1 MNTKNTFVKK
11 LTALVLCL
19 CMVLPMVTTG
29 FAPMM
34 ALLDGIV
41 PQADAAVTE
50 KGKVAFY
57 VPEVIYLYPEALSSA
72 KATATPF
79 QYYVENTVNTSSI
92 YAQPTPNTTLNT
104 SGTIYFASEDGFSDV
119 SIATRFCDANG
130 NTISGGSVT
139 TVAFSN
145 KTSYGTFAVT
155 AGTSPSLEAST
166 TGCYLEWT
174 VSYTNN
180 AGERQSAI
188 AYSYVYKP
196 YIYPVAG
203 GANAGTG
210 TSGGANWAG
219 QITWISGIHSATYVD
234 SSLADDWDDRY
245 TNYYTNLS
253 NFASFISQDNVGYVN
268 GTRYTGS
275 QAKITSGFT
284 VSPSSSGGSLGYAVF
299 TGSSASGYYLQIP
312 GNSTPSYAGS
322 STAGTYTSPVSN
334 YDVGKYR
341 ANAYNVQ
348 SCVYQKSYGNL
359 FVDTSRYSNL
369 NEIPNLAVGMMVTDD
384 ERSDGNSGTWYV
396 ADYTDRTPSGY
407 DTWHKD
413 SDNRSKY
420 YDDKGTV
427 IASQG
432 TSATNTSY
440 NETEGIRY
448 AGVWPRTLLGNKE
461 TAGAQYTY
469 RFKGFY
475 GNKDGS
481 YYASSHVVT
490 EMKATYYNK
499 STLRAAVNN
508 AINAMGTLGLKDNY
522 GSYYYDTNNA
532 AWTAFKT
539 AYRNACVGLTKLDG
553 SCDVSGLAT
562 ALNNAVTALKN
573 GQGRKIFFDVNYG
586 GINPNLYILGSVT
599 DGGYGLTVSYGSDE
613 SITLNGTISG
623 SNAFGTTPFT
633 PKVGT
638 YTFSSTLLSG
648 SKTGDGCV
656 VLDSGDENGSNVSS
670 RTNFDFTGSAVS
682 NKTYSLATAKE
693 TDLLRFWQWKNTQ
706 NDVYSNLKVR
716 IKVEKGSTKTAY
728 SPAAR
733 IATTSGTYGI
743 LPTPDERPG
752 YTFEGWYQE
761 PACTNHVTSTSTV
774 ESDTL
779 YAKWTPNEQTLTIDS
794 NGGVN
799 SANLIYNPD
808 GKQSFSG
815 GSDASLSYNIAFDEN
830 GAVDIYGNYTGGVT
844 ERTSMV
850 DLWVYLEYGKMYEYS
865 FTSTNDFTEFY
876 MFPNGEVENFASL
889 NRKTNNSTTYGGQF
903 VCGGSGAVGDNNWN
917 GVTTATGW
925 YQLRLDQDCKTTSEQ
940 VVTAY
945 EISDFVIREVTPDA
959 TSIYKQPTDTKI
971 YIPDPVRGGYTFS
984 GWTGAGAGNLG
995 ADKYYTFKSGSN
1007 TLVAN
1012 WTANT
1017 YTITYNANGGTLTGA
1032 ATQDYT
1038 PDAAVTIA
1046 TAPTKT
1052 GYTFSGWLVTV
1063 ADGNWVENS
1072 PCNAGEQTPTGMYGN
1087 VTLTAQWSKNSYT
1100 YTVEHRQQN
1109 LDGATYTTVETETV
1123 TLDTEDTHT
1132 FAVKS
1137 YTGFTSPQAVTVT
1150 VDGTGELTVVYNYT
1164 RNKYKVTTSVNN
1176 NKAFAS
1182 VTGAGEYYYGAT
1194 VTLTANVNAGY
1205 TFTNWTKNGTSD
1217 ANTSASFSFTLGAAD
1232 VAWTANATAQNV
1244 SYTVIHKYEKLTDNV
1259 YDEESQTLTAE
1270 ADSSVTPAFVNKE
1283 GFTAVGNTQT
1293 VTVKGDGS
1301 TVVTYIYTRNTYTFT
1316 TDVDGL
1322 TTPVEYKYGATVT
1335 APETPTKVGYTFAG
1349 WDGTVPATMPAYDVT
1364 VTATWNVNTHTII
1377 YKVDGAEVQK
1387 YENVPYGSAVTAY
1400 TYTAPRGYEFNGW
1413 SEIPAAMPDND
1424 LTINGTTTKLTYTIK
1439 ATVDD
1444 EIFYE
1449 KEYQV
1454 DTAEFTIPDPV
1465 KTGYTFTGWT
1475 ENSTNLG
1482 TGLIINPANK
1492 DFNLRNMNLVATWEA
1507 ASVKYTVETYVMDTD
1522 GSYGTPT
1529 TETKQALTG
1538 TTATADTTAKTGFTL
1553 DTNHEGYLTSGT
1565 VKADGSLVLKVFY
1578 KRNQYTVNLTA
1589 GQGVASVN
1597 GAGTFYY
1604 EAPVSITATLKDGY
1618 ENLTWSGTVPTTM
1631 PNSNV
1636 DLTATASPIG
1646 YTISYDL
1653 AGGAVSGTNPTG
1665 YNVESAD
1672 ITLVNPTRNGYT
1684 FAGWTGTDLTAATQ
1698 TVTIAKGSTGNRS
1711 YVATWTPVT
1720 YTITYTLNGGT
1731 VATANPTEY
1740 TIESENITLN
1750 NPTRQGYAFAGWTGT
1765 GLDAATDTVTI
1776 ETGSTGNRNYTATW
1790 TESTANYTVKHY
1802 RQDLDGNYPE
1812 SLLETVV
1819 TGSTTGKTETA
1830 ALKSYDGFTAPEAKT
1845 VTVLADGSAT
1855 VEYYYTRNTY
1865 KIVYYT
1871 VNAADAQIEFKTIE
1885 ALYEAPVTAVTEVPV
1900 RTGYEFTEW
1909 DVDCPAKMPLDGL
1922 EIVALWNP
1930 STFTIT
1936 YEGIYDDVSRYP
1948 ATHTFDTETDISAVP
1963 ARDGYTFAGWTFN
1976 GNPITFENNKIGKR
1990 QFSDNFTL
1998 TATWT
2003 ANPTTYK
2010 VETYLMGTD
2019 GQYPQTATSFVQ
2031 KDTVTDA
2038 EITATHETVTG
2049 FTADADK
2056 SIVKIDHAAFDGTSV
2071 LKLYYSRNQYDLTLE
2086 AGTGV
2091 ASVTGDG
2098 KFYYEQSVTIGA
2110 SLNAGYDWAKW
2121 TKGDADFATA
2131 QNYTFTMPAEAL
2143 TLTANAT
2150 VHTYNI
2156 SIDLASGAFAAD
2168 YTAPT
2173 TYQVTDADIAIPD
2186 PTRNG
2191 YTFNGWKVNG
2201 SAPQKSY
2208 TIDTAKAVDVE
2219 LVADWTAI
2227 EYKITY
2233 VLGGGT
2239 NAATNPDKYTIE
2251 SAEIKLAAP
2260 TKTGYEFIQ
2269 WTEGDTIEAGS
2280 TGDKTFTAEWEALGV
2295 EYNIVTHFE
2304 GFTAGNY
2311 DSFENTKGSADAD
2324 STVRISAI
2332 AADKTGFTFEK
2343 ATLTEGGEAVT
2354 VFENGTTDGEVT
2366 VHLYYT
2372 RNSYTLTFDTDGGTA
2387 VDEISYKYAAEVAT
2401 PATTTKTGYTFAG
2414 WENLPEKMP
2423 ANDMTAKA
2431 KWTINQYTITF
2442 ANTGDS
2448 TIDPIA
2454 ADYGTAI
2461 TAPEDPTKTGY
2472 TFDGWDVE
2480 IPDTMPAENM
2490 TITAKWKI
2498 NKYTITFNTDG
2509 GSEIAPITQD
2519 YATEITKP
2527 ADPTKEGYTFT
2538 GWDTVI
2544 PEFMPA
2550 SNVTVKALWKINQY
2564 TITFDSDGGSAVES
2578 ITQDYATD
2586 ITKPADPTKTG
2597 YTFDGWD
2604 VAIPDTMPAGDMIIT
2619 AQWKINQYT
2628 ITFDSNGGSAVN
2640 PIRQDYNS
2648 DVTAPTDPTRPGYT
2662 FKGWTP
2668 AVPATMPAENITLKA
2683 EWEIVTYKVSYI
2695 MNGGENHDDNP
2706 TAYTYEQTFELKA
2719 PTKVGYTFA
2728 GWTPSGTIALNS
2740 TGDKTFTANWTP
2752 NTDTPITVE
2761 YYIQPVKVNADL
2773 SEYTLHSTDKAQ
2785 VGTSDAE
2792 KVVTPIGITG
2802 FATPAKQ
2809 TVTVNADGSTVVK
2822 FYYTRNSYTVTFNS
2836 KGGSE
2841 VGSITAL
2848 YEAPVTAP
2856 ANPTKTGY
2864 TFKEWTPALAAT
2876 MPVGGQTLE
2885 AVWTANEYE
2894 ITYDYNV
2901 PENVTVKHEGDVPTA
2916 HTYGKA
2922 TPVADPE
2929 RAGYTFA
2936 GWTVNGTIAGGT
2948 NLTLAADGYT
2958 ADITLKANWTA
2969 DTKTYKVEFYYQ
2981 DVNDMSSYICNGSET
2996 LTLDAK
3002 TDDLIEYIAPE
3013 KEGFVFNPEKSYMT
3027 GVVPAEDTLIIEVF
3041 YDRDSYTLTWEIDGV
3056 QTTEELCY
3064 GQTIN
3069 YPENPTKTGYNF
3081 IGWTPAN
3088 ITTMPAEDITLTAQF
3103 AAADDTEYKVI
3114 HKLEDLNADTYF
3126 EKETELLYGTTAT
3139 EVTPLVK
3146 SYEGFTAPTTQT
3158 VTIAADGSTVVE
3170 YLYKRNSY
3178 DVTIVATDAGLSNA
3192 TASQKVEFEGT
3203 LNVSVTVANGYEFKG
3218 WTSNNEK
3225 VAGSENASY
3234 TITMPASDVT
3244 LTANAEIIE
3253 YTVSYNLDGG
3263 ALADGKTN
3271 PTEFYVTTD
3280 TFTLNNP
3287 EKKGYTF
3294 LGWTGSNGTTA
3305 QTEVSVEQGTYQNL
3319 SYTANW
3325 ALISYE
3331 IKYDLAGGSV
3341 AQANAT
3347 QYFVTTADFTLN
3359 NPTRAGYTFTGWTG
3373 TGLDGKVETVTI
3385 TKGSIGDRS
3394 YTATWEANDIATVVN
3409 YYWQNIDDNN
3419 YTLKDTVNGTVKNDT
3434 VFAPKVETYEGFVS
3448 PAAQSVK
3455 VENGVAVTIDYYYD
3469 RETHTVTL
3477 TAGTGIDSVSGAG
3490 TYRYGK
3496 EITVSAVVSTGYTWQ
3511 NWTANGTEA
3520 SAEQNYTITI
3530 GTADV
3535 ALTAN
3540 ATLDT
3545 YTITYSGL
3553 DEYTTVTENPTSY
3566 NVHSDAIVLNN
3577 PAKDGYTFTGWT
3589 GTDLSDKTMT
3599 VTIPTGS
3606 VGNRSYIANW
3616 NRNTYNL
3623 TYDLAKG
3630 SLAQGDSIPATYT
3643 VDDIVTL
3650 PTPVRTGYTFKGWSD
3665 GTDTA
3670 MNVTLNRATGDRHYT
3685 AVWEAN
3691 GDTKYTVKHYLMGL
3705 DGQYTATA
3713 YETKEFFDGTS
3724 DADITPAVNTYEGF
3738 TSPETQ
3744 TVKVNPDGSTVVEYK
3759 YSRNKYALTYYTV
3772 EGQLLQTEDLYFG
3785 ATIPVAPTATR
3796 DGYTFQEWNMT
3807 IPAKMPAH
3815 AVEITALWDVNTY
3828 TVSFDV
3834 NGGNALTA
3842 INYTIETAVTL
3853 PEATRSGYDFAGWT
3867 VNKTEGNWAD
3877 SIAENN
3883 ATLAA
3888 GLWGDVTL
3896 TANWTARQDTK
3907 YVVKHMFMNV
3917 DGTAYDEFKV
3927 ENFTGTSDTTV
3938 TPAVLTGDA
3947 VIGFTAPEAR
3957 EVTIAADGSTV
3968 VEYKY
3973 ERNQYEL
3980 TWKIKGSDDETVKY
3994 YYGAAV
4000 TAKANPVLAGH
4011 TFTGWSSEIPA
4022 TMPAENITI
4031 TANFDLITYTI
4042 TIDYNGGKEVDNKTT
4057 YTVETETFT
4066 LINPTRDGYT
4076 FVGWEG
4082 TNNGET
4088 VTIAKGSTGDRNYK
4102 ATWNADE
4109 QKWYVDVYYMTTEG
4123 KYNDA
4128 ADENIEK
4135 TNVTD
4140 TPVSFDSATRLKD
4153 GFTFDAANSSIS
4165 GTVPGT
4171 GELRLTAKY
4180 IRNQY
4185 TVTYIFA
4192 NGTAD
4197 KTVTTYYEADLA
4209 AVAEPTRTGYTFAG
4223 WYDANGNKVDA
4234 LPENMPLNGGTYTAH
4249 WTANEY
4255 KLTFVE
4261 NGGTAVED
4269 IDYTIES
4276 TDVLPDISR
4285 AGYIFDGWLVTTA
4298 GGSWITADANYAAGT
4313 TLTGKYG
4320 SATLTA
4326 QWTARN
4332 DTTYV
4337 VKHLFMATDGKTY
4350 VEDETKRV
4358 NATGTSD
4365 TKVTPAVLTVTGFTS
4380 PAPSE
4385 VTIAAD
4391 GSTVVEYKYSRNQY
4405 NLTWVI
4411 KGSADETVTYYYDAA
4426 VEAKADPELEGHTF
4440 TGWSRSIPATMPA
4453 EDVTITA
4460 NFDLITYY
4468 ISIDYNGAQA
4478 VNNPTEYNVETE
4490 TITLINPT
4498 RDGYTFLGWT
4508 GSNGETPD
4516 TTVTIPV
4523 GSTGNKNYK
4532 AMWNAD
4538 EKDWFVDVYYMNT
4551 DGEYGTPDESI
4562 KKTNV
4567 TDTEVSFDSATKL
4580 KDGFIF
4586 DAANSKLTGTVPGTG
4601 ELHLIAKYIRNK
4613 YTVTYDFANGEAQ
4626 KEVVNFFEADLEAV
4640 ADPTRTGYTFTG
4652 WVNSKGESVTL
4663 PDKMPLNGETY
4674 TATWKANEY
4683 KLTLVEN
4690 GGTAVEDIDYTIE
4703 SADVLPAISR
4713 AGYFFEGWLVT
4724 TADGSWT
4731 TADANYAAGT
4741 ALKGK
4746 YGDATLTAQWTTVQY
4761 TLEFNTTHGTVD
4773 PASITY
4779 TVEDTTN
4786 ALPTPVRPGYT
4797 FAGWLVT
4804 EVKDDTQSPGYIYWT
4819 VDEVYDADTKLTDT
4833 YGNAKFTAQW
4843 QENTYKVTVDAAN
4856 ITYAGENEATVDQ
4869 TYTATLTPAAGYTLP
4884 DTITLTIGGK
4894 DAIVNTDYTYTV
4906 NADGTATLVINGAAI
4921 IGDIAIKVVRNI
4933 ITYTISYDLDK
4944 ATTDPHNATT
4954 YNVETAVTLTAPE
4967 RAGYTF
4973 LGWTGSNGET
4983 AQTEV
4988 TIPVGTTGDKN
4999 YVANWKANNQDWFV
5013 DVYYMNTEGEYND
5026 AADESIK
5033 YTNVTDTPVSFNSD
5047 DRLLAGFVF
5056 DAAESNLN
5064 GTVPGT
5070 GTLRLT
5076 AKYIRQQ
5083 YTVTYNFENGA
5094 ENKVVKT
5101 WYDADL
5107 EAVADPTRTGYTFA
5121 GWLNSN
5127 GDKVTLPAKMPLN
5140 GETYTAT
5147 WTANSYTLTLD
5158 ENGGTE
5164 VEDITYTIESAAA
5177 LPTLS
5182 RAGYAFAGWRVTTA
5196 GGSWT
5201 AGANHAAGT
5210 SLKGTHGTA
5219 TLTAQWTPVQY
5230 TLAFNAD
5237 KGTVDPASIAYN
5249 VEDAA
5254 NVLPTPVRPGYTFTG
5269 WLVTEVSDDT
5279 QSPGYIYW
5287 TVDQVYDAGTKL
5299 TGTYGNAK
5307 FTAQWAENT
5316 YKVTVDAENI
5326 IYAGADNATVD
5337 HDYSATLTPEAGYTL
5352 PATITLTIGG
5362 KDAIVNTDYT
5372 YTVHADG
5379 TATLT
5384 VKGAAIIGDIA
5395 IKAERNIVTYNI
5407 SYNLD
5412 NATTDPKNAT
5422 TYNVETAVTLTAP
5435 ERTGYTFLGWT
5446 GSNGTTAQKEVTIP
5460 VGTTG
5465 DKNYVANWQADPRQ
5479 YTVEIYYMTTDGTYN
5494 STPDKSWTVDSVT
5507 DAQVSYNI
5515 NDPATLLTGFSAN
5528 ENISTLTGTVPA
5540 TGALTLVA
5548 KYDRNKYAL
5557 TVNGCEGITAAVG
5570 TVEYFYD
5577 KEIVVDAT
5585 VAMGYTWVEWKSADE
5600 TALAGSTDKKY
5611 TFKMPAN
5618 AAELTAV
5625 AMLDVYDIGYD
5636 LAGGTLADGV
5646 TNPATYTVTT
5656 DTFTLNNPTKVGY
5669 DFIGWTGT
5677 DLATPTVNVTIAK
5690 NSTTGDK
5697 SYTANWKAIEYTV
5710 SYDLDKGTAQGNNY
5724 TVYTIETAAQTLT
5737 APVKTGYTFL
5747 GWTGSNGTEPKT
5759 DVTIAGGTIGD
5770 LSFTANW
5777 SADAHTYTVEY
5788 RTQTIEGVYA
5798 EQPDKT
5804 ETIDSYTDAEVSVAV
5819 TPDKGFYIADTS
5831 ILSGTVKHDNSLVLK
5846 VYIGRHQYDV
5856 TLVDGG
5862 DGISSVNTNT
5872 TKVYFD
5878 APVEVN
5884 AVVEN
5889 GYTFE
5894 KWTSEDEAVL
5904 AGSENNPYTFDMP
5917 AGNVTL
5923 TASATLNRYNI
5934 NYTMNGG
5941 TNNAANPTTYTVL
5954 DTINIKQPERLGYT
5968 FTGWS
5973 GSYYGK
5979 NVYISAGNTGDINLT
5994 ANWSINTYT
6003 VTYDLAGGSV
6013 DGTNPETYNVH
6024 DSFTLINPTRVG
6036 YDFAGWTGSFAGE
6049 NVTVPENTTGNLTFT
6064 ANWRARNDT
6073 KYTVNFYIES
6083 VNGDNTYTLSDDSY
6097 VAEYVSDKD
6106 LTVTAPAVTG
6116 FATPV
6121 ALTRKIAADGS
6132 TVFNFYYERNQY
6144 TYTFKA
6150 IGYEDIVKTYFYE
6163 YPITKPTDPT
6173 RAGYDFVNWNPVVV
6187 GTMPAH
6193 DVTSVAEWKAI
6204 TYTIGYDLAGGSV
6217 SGNPTSY
6224 TVENGYTLLNP
6235 TRNGYEFAGWTGTG
6249 LTEPTMLVTVEA
6261 GNIGNR
6267 SYTATWTPVRYEI
6280 TYDFAGG
6287 TDNGANPIS
6296 YTIEDNIT
6304 LVAPVK
6310 VGYTFTGWRGTG
6322 IAGTSFGVTI
6332 KNATGNRSYTATWR
6346 ANNNTLYTV
6355 LHYQQDIGS
6364 NTYTLFETEEKFGTT
6379 MADVSPKVK
6388 TYPGFTSPS
6397 AKTVTI
6403 LPDGSA
6409 KVEYYYTRNTY
6420 TIFFDSNGGS
6430 PVSSRTFA
6438 FGEELTG
6445 LETPS
6450 YLGYTFAGWTPAL
6463 PATMTAGNLYV
6474 TADWKAN
6481 TDTPYTVYHY
6491 FQDVDCVSYPEELM
6505 KVEYCY
6511 GETGAIV
6518 EVETWDVEG
6527 FTAPAKRSIVIAADG
6542 SRTVRY
6548 YYTRNTYTVT
6558 FVDHNDNIIELQS
6571 VVYGLP
6577 ATPPA
6582 LEDRAPDA
6590 EGHYTFAGWSE
6601 DTSFI
6606 HGYTTIKALYTAEA
6620 HKPGADAD
6628 CTNALICT
6636 VCGYEIAPANGHM
6649 PVEQTPAVEATC
6661 TTSGNTAD
6669 SVCSVCGEVLSRY
6682 HVVPALGHEI
6692 GSWFVEV
6699 PATTTE
6705 TGVLK
6710 RVCSRCD
6717 WSETH
6722 EIPVLSDSPVVSI
6735 DITTSGS
6742 QAYVGTSYQLMTE
6755 ITPANAVNKQV
6766 IWESSDPDVASV
6778 TADGFITSHKPGE
6791 VTFTVTT
6798 LDGLK
6803 TDSIT
6808 VNFYYSAN
6816 NYNLLILD
6824 LFACNIEIDGKP
6836 IEQSV
6841 GEVIRVKAGSTLA
6854 FTINPTTD
6862 EYLDKGGYIFTANG
6876 SNVEADANGVYYI
6889 YNVHENIEISALPAI
6904 GKPEFDD
6911 DQQYDTDKVPEKS
6924 IFAKI
6929 LEFFERIAEWFRNLF
6944 K

>member
-34 ALLDGIV
+34 AILDGIV

-57 VPEVIYLYPEALSSA
+57 VPEVIYLYPN
-72 KATATPF
+72 ATSWRDTTSTPF
-79 QYYVENTVNTSSI
+79 QFYVENTVNTSSI
-92 YAQPTPNTTLNT
+92 YSQPTPNTELKTT
-104 SGTIYFASEDGFSDV
+104 GTIYFAAESGFSNV

-130 NTISGGSVT
+130 NTVSGGSVT
-139 TVAFSN
+139 TGAFSN
-145 KTSYGTFAVT
+145 NTTYGTFSVT
-155 AGTSPSLEAST
+155 GGTSPSFSTST
-166 TGCYLEWT
+166 TGCYIEWT
-174 VSYTNN
+174 VTYTNN

-196 YIYPVAG
+196 YTVPYG
-203 GANAGTG
+203 GVVWVQN
-210 TSGGANWAG
+210 TSYINSEAR
-219 QITWISGIHSATYVD
+219 QITWVSGVHSVAACTETLDGAPYP
-234 SSLADDWDDRY
+234 RFG
-245 TNYYTNLS
+245 N
-253 NFASFISQDNVGYVN
+253 N
-268 GTRYTGS
+268 GTRSMAAFLSSQPTGYVGSTKVTGTLS
-275 QAKITSGFT
+275 QVLLSNAAISEKNALSKDM
-284 VSPSSSGGSLGYAVF
+284 YAVF
-299 TGSSASGYYLQIP
+299 ATTNPSTSYFYAMQSGSTWSNEDCWNWFTNDYSASGTYNIRSFNHWWKDNNKANVISYL
-312 GNSTPSYAGS
+312 T
-322 STAGTYTSPVSN
+322 STA
-334 YDVGKYR
+334 VGSMYI
-341 ANAYNVQ
+341 
-348 SCVYQKSYGNL
+348 
-359 FVDTSRYSNL
+359 DTSRYSNL
-369 NEIPNLAVGMMVTDD
+369 AEIPNLGVGLMVTND
-384 ERSDGNSGTWYV
+384 ESSDEGSWYV
-396 ADYTDRTPSGY
+396 ADVTGTTNRGSKSYEG
-407 DTWHKD
+407 
-413 SDNRSKY
+413 SDNRSKFY
-420 YDDKGTV
+420 NDKNIVMARAGGASEDDMHAGSGYEVEERKYTGTWVRPLDKSVGQKTYTVKG
-427 IASQG
+427 
-432 TSATNTSY
+432 Y
-440 NETEGIRY
+440 
-448 AGVWPRTLLGNKE
+448 
-461 TAGAQYTY
+461 
-469 RFKGFY
+469 Y
-475 GNKDGS
+475 GNHDGGDH
-481 YYASSHVVT
+481 ALTHVLIDL
-490 EMKATYYNK
+490 KAIQSDK
-499 STLRAAVNN
+499 STLRTAVNN

-522 GSYYYDTNNA
+522 GSYYYDTNSA

-539 AYRNACVGLTKLDG
+539 AYRNACIGLTKLDG

-573 GQGRKIFFDVNYG
+573 GQGRKIFFNVNYG
-586 GINPNLYILGSVT
+586 NINPNLYILGSVT

-633 PKVGT
+633 PTVNS
-638 YTFSSTLLSG
+638 YTFSTTLLSG
-648 SKTGDGCV
+648 SKNGDGCV
-656 VLDSGDENGSNVSS
+656 VLDSGKEDTNNISTRS
-670 RTNFDFTGSAVS
+670 NFDFTGNAQ
-682 NKTYSLATAKE
+682 KTITYNNTTAHE

-733 IATTSGTYGI
+733 IATTSGTYGT
-743 LPTPDERPG
+743 LPTPDARTG
-752 YTFEGWYQE
+752 YIFGGWYKE
-761 PACTNHVTSTSTV
+761 AACTNKVNAGDAVSA
-774 ESDTL
+774 DML
-779 YAKWTPNEQTLTIDS
+779 YAKWTPITYKIVYNANGNNVNGTMSEQVLTYDKATNLTNNAFSRTGYTWLNWNTAANGTGTTYTDGQSVLNLANVQDAVINMYAQWRAHTYTIKFNANGGTGSMADMAMTYDVAKNLTANAFTKDGYSFAGWTYDGTTYSDGQSVNNLTATDGGVVTLTAKWTADTQELTIDS

-830 GAVDIYGNYTGGVT
+830 GAVDIYGNYTGGVI
-844 ERTSMV
+844 ERTSTV

-876 MFPNGEVENFASL
+876 LFPNGEAKNFASL

-903 VCGGSGAVGDNNWN
+903 VCGGSGALGDNSWN

-925 YQLRLDQDCKTTSEQ
+925 YQLRLDQDCKTTSEA

-959 TSIYKQPTDTKI
+959 VSQYKQPTDTKK

-984 GWTGAGAGNLG
+984 GWTGDTANLG
-995 ADKYYTFKSGSN
+995 TDKYYTFKSGSN

-1012 WTANT
+1012 WDANT
-1017 YTITYNANGGTLTGA
+1017 YTITYNADGGTLTGD

-1046 TAPTKT
+1046 SAPTKT

-1087 VTLTAQWSKNSYT
+1087 ITLTAQWSKNSYT

-1123 TLDTEDTHT
+1123 TLNTEDTHT

-1137 YTGFTSPQAVTVT
+1137 YTGFTSPKAVTVT
-1150 VDGTGELTVVYNYT
+1150 VDGTGELTIVYDYT
-1164 RNKYKVTTSVNN
+1164 RNKYNVTTSVNN
-1176 NKAFAS
+1176 DKAFAS
-1182 VTGAGEYYYGAT
+1182 VTGAGEYYYGAS

-1205 TFTNWTKNGTSD
+1205 SFTNWTKDGTSD
-1217 ANTSASFSFTLGAAD
+1217 ANTSASFSFTLGAAN
-1232 VAWTANATAQNV
+1232 VAWTANASAQDV
-1244 SYTVIHKYEKLTDNV
+1244 SYTVIHEYE
-1259 YDEESQTLTAE
+1259 TLTGGVYAADPALTFSAE
-1270 ADSSVTPAFVNKE
+1270 VDTEVTPAFVNKE
-1283 GFTAVGNTQT
+1283 GFTAPAETQT
-1293 VTVKGDGS
+1293 VTVKGDGT
-1301 TVVTYIYTRNTYTFT
+1301 TVVTYRYTRNSYFFT
-1316 TDVDGL
+1316 TDVDGV
-1322 TTPVEYKYGATVT
+1322 TTPVSYKYGADVT
-1335 APETPTKVGYTFAG
+1335 APTAPTKVGYTFAG
-1349 WDGTVPATMPAYDVT
+1349 WSSDVPATMPASDIT
-1364 VTATWNVNTHTII
+1364 VVATWTTNTHTII
-1377 YKVDGAEVQK
+1377 YKVDGVEVHRDADV
-1387 YENVPYGSAVTAY
+1387 EYGSAVTAY

-1413 SEIPAAMPDND
+1413 SEIPATMPDND

-1439 ATVDD
+1439 ATLDGGSINND
-1444 EIFYE
+1444 FDGYEIT
-1449 KEYQV
+1449 YQV

-1465 KTGYTFTGWT
+1465 KTGFTFTGWT
-1475 ENSTNLG
+1475 ENGTNLG
-1482 TGLIINPANK
+1482 KNLTINPADAN
-1492 DFNLRNMNLVATWEA
+1492 FNLRNMNLVATWEA
-1507 ASVKYTVETYVMDTD
+1507 AQVNYTVETYVMGTD
-1522 GSYGTPT
+1522 GKYGTPT
-1529 TETKQALTG
+1529 IETKQALTG
-1538 TTATADTTAKTGFTL
+1538 DTATADTSAKTGFTL
-1553 DTNHEGYLTSGT
+1553 DTNHEGYLTSDT

-1578 KRNQYTVNLTA
+1578 KRNQFTVKLTA

-1597 GAGTFYY
+1597 GAGTFYF
-1604 EAPVSITATLKDGY
+1604 EAPVFITATLKDGY
-1618 ENLTWSGTVPTTM
+1618 KTLTWSGTVPTTM
-1631 PNSNV
+1631 PNNDV
-1636 DLTATASPIG
+1636 NLTATASLID
-1646 YTISYDL
+1646 YEISYDL
-1653 AGGAVSGTNPTG
+1653 AGGAVSGTNPTA

-1684 FAGWTGTDLTAATQ
+1684 FAGWTGTGLTAATQ
-1698 TVTIAKGSTGNRS
+1698 TVTIAKGSTGNRT
-1711 YVATWTPVT
+1711 YTATWTPVT
-1720 YTITYTLNGGT
+1720 YTISYNLNGGT

-1740 TIESENITLN
+1740 TIESENIILN
-1750 NPTRQGYAFAGWTGT
+1750 NPTKQGYAFAGWTGT
-1765 GLDAATDTVTI
+1765 GIDGTSDAVEIAK
-1776 ETGSTGNRNYTATW
+1776 GSTGNREYTATW

-1802 RQDLDGNYPE
+1802 RQALDGSYPD
-1812 SLLETVV
+1812 SLLDTVV

-1830 ALKSYDGFTAPEAKT
+1830 ALNSYDGFTAPEAKT

-1855 VEYYYTRNTY
+1855 VEYYYTRNSY

-1871 VNAADAQIEFKTIE
+1871 VNADDAQIAFKTIE
-1885 ALYEAPVTAVTEVPV
+1885 ALYEASVPAVTEVPT
-1900 RTGYEFTEW
+1900 RTGYEFTKW
-1909 DVDCPAKMPLDGL
+1909 DVACPATMPLNGL
-1922 EIVALWNP
+1922 EITALWNP

-1936 YEGIYDDVSRYP
+1936 YVGVSPEEISKFPSEHKY
-1948 ATHTFDTETDISAVP
+1948 DTETDISEIP
-1963 ARDGYTFAGWTFN
+1963 TRDGYTFAGWTFN

-2003 ANPTTYK
+2003 ANPTTYT

-2019 GQYPQTATSFVQ
+2019 GKYPETATLYEV
-2031 KDTVTDA
+2031 KDA
-2038 EITATHETVTG
+2038 ETDKPITAVHEAKTG
-2049 FTADADK
+2049 FTADTEK
-2056 SIVKIDHAAFDGTSV
+2056 SVLSGTAAWNGSSV

-2110 SLNAGYDWAKW
+2110 SLLAGYDWAKW
-2121 TKGDADFATA
+2121 TKGDAEFETA

-2143 TLTANAT
+2143 TVKANAKL
-2150 VHTYNI
+2150 HTYNI
-2156 SIDLASGAFAAD
+2156 NITLNNGAFAAG

-2173 TYQVTDADIAIPD
+2173 SYDVTKEDITIPD
-2186 PTRNG
+2186 PTRTG
-2191 YTFNGWKVNG
+2191 YTFNGWLVNDAT
-2201 SAPQKSY
+2201 APQKNY
-2208 TIDTAKAVDVE
+2208 TIDTAKAVDVT

-2239 NAATNPDKYTIE
+2239 NAATNPDTYTIE
-2251 SAEIKLAAP
+2251 SAEIKLADP
-2260 TKTGYEFIQ
+2260 TKTGYKFIK
-2269 WTEGDTIEAGS
+2269 WIEGDTIAAGS
-2280 TGDKTFTAEWEALGV
+2280 TGNKTFTAEWEALGV

-2304 GFTAGNY
+2304 GFTADNY
-2311 DSFENTKGSADAD
+2311 DSFVNGKGSADAD
-2324 STVRISAI
+2324 STVQINDI
-2332 AADKTGFTFEK
+2332 AVAQTGFTFKEAK
-2343 ATLTEGGEAVT
+2343 LTEGGEVVT
-2354 VFENGTTDGEVT
+2354 EFKNGTTDGAVT

-2414 WENLPEKMP
+2414 WENLPAKMP

-2448 TIDPIA
+2448 TIDPITA
-2454 ADYGTAI
+2454 NYGTAI

-2472 TFDGWDVE
+2472 TF
-2480 IPDTMPAENM
+2480 
-2490 TITAKWKI
+2490 
-2498 NKYTITFNTDG
+2498 
-2509 GSEIAPITQD
+2509 
-2519 YATEITKP
+2519 
-2527 ADPTKEGYTFT
+2527 
-2538 GWDTVI
+2538 
-2544 PEFMPA
+2544 
-2550 SNVTVKALWKINQY
+2550 
-2564 TITFDSDGGSAVES
+2564 
-2578 ITQDYATD
+2578 
-2586 ITKPADPTKTG
+2586 
-2597 YTFDGWD
+2597 
-2604 VAIPDTMPAGDMIIT
+2604 
-2619 AQWKINQYT
+2619 
-2628 ITFDSNGGSAVN
+2628 
-2640 PIRQDYNS
+2640 
-2648 DVTAPTDPTRPGYT
+2648 
-2662 FKGWTP
+2662 
-2668 AVPATMPAENITLKA
+2668 
-2683 EWEIVTYKVSYI
+2683 
-2695 MNGGENHDDNP
+2695 
-2706 TAYTYEQTFELKA
+2706 
-2719 PTKVGYTFA
+2719 
-2728 GWTPSGTIALNS
+2728 
-2740 TGDKTFTANWTP
+2740 
-2752 NTDTPITVE
+2752 
-2761 YYIQPVKVNADL
+2761 
-2773 SEYTLHSTDKAQ
+2773 
-2785 VGTSDAE
+2785 
-2792 KVVTPIGITG
+2792 
-2802 FATPAKQ
+2802 
-2809 TVTVNADGSTVVK
+2809 
-2822 FYYTRNSYTVTFNS
+2822 
-2836 KGGSE
+2836 
-2841 VGSITAL
+2841 
-2848 YEAPVTAP
+2848 
-2856 ANPTKTGY
+2856 
-2864 TFKEWTPALAAT
+2864 KEWTPALAEK

-2885 AVWTANEYE
+2885 AVWTANTYKV
-2894 ITYDYNV
+2894 TYDYSV
-2901 PENVTVKHEGDVPTA
+2901 PENVTVTHTGNVPNA
-2916 HTYGKA
+2916 HTYGTA

-2936 GWTVNGTIAGGT
+2936 GWTINDTVAGGT
-2948 NLTLAADGYT
+2948 GLTLAADGYT

-2969 DTKTYKVEFYYQ
+2969 NAKTYKVEFYYQ
-2981 DVNDMSSYICNGSET
+2981 DVNNMSSYICNGSET
-2996 LTLDAK
+2996 LTLNAK
-3002 TDDLIEYIAPE
+3002 TDDLIEYNAPE

-3027 GVVPAEDTLIIEVF
+3027 GVVPAEGTLIIEVF

-3056 QTTEELCY
+3056 QTIEDLCY
-3064 GQTIN
+3064 GQTID

-3103 AAADDTEYKVI
+3103 AASDHTAYKVI

-3126 EKETELLYGTTAT
+3126 EKETELKYGTTAS
-3139 EVTPLVK
+3139 EVTPEVK

-3158 VTIAADGSTVVE
+3158 VIIAADGSTVVE

-3192 TASQKVEFEGT
+3192 TASQMVEFEGT
-3203 LNVSVTVANGYEFKG
+3203 LDVSVTVANGYEFKG

-3225 VAGSENASY
+3225 VASSETASY
-3234 TITMPASDVT
+3234 TITMPASAVT

-3253 YTVSYNLDGG
+3253 YTVSYDLDGG

-3294 LGWTGSNGTTA
+3294 LGWTGSNGTTE
-3305 QTEVSVEQGTYQNL
+3305 QTEVSVEKGTYQDL
-3319 SYTANW
+3319 SYTAKW
-3325 ALISYE
+3325 ALIPYA
-3331 IKYDLAGGSV
+3331 ITYDLAGGSV

-3347 QYFVTTADFTLN
+3347 QYFVTTATFTLN

-3373 TGLDGKVETVTI
+3373 TDLDGNVETVTI
-3385 TKGSIGDRS
+3385 TTGSVGDRS
-3394 YTATWEANDIATVVN
+3394 YTATWKANDIDTVVN
-3409 YYWQNIDDNN
+3409 YYWQNIDDDG
-3419 YTLKDTVNGTVKNDT
+3419 YTLQDTVNGTVKNDT
-3434 VFAPKVETYEGFVS
+3434 VFAPEVKTYEGFVS
-3448 PAAQSVK
+3448 PEAQSVK

-3469 RETHTVTL
+3469 RETYTVTL
-3477 TAGTGIDSVSGAG
+3477 TAGTGIDSVSGAD

-3496 EITVSAVVSTGYTWQ
+3496 EITVSAVVSTGYTWK
-3511 NWTANGTEA
+3511 NWTTTGSEAEA
-3520 SAEQNYTITI
+3520 SKEQAYPITI
-3530 GTADV
+3530 GTANI

-3553 DEYTTVTENPTSY
+3553 DQYTTVTENPSSY

-3589 GTDLSDKTMT
+3589 GTDLAGNTME
-3599 VTIPTGS
+3599 VKIEKGS
-3606 VGNRSYIANW
+3606 VGNREYVANW

-3623 TYDLAKG
+3623 TYDLANG
-3630 SLAQGDSIPATYT
+3630 SFAEGDSIPATYT
-3643 VDDIVTL
+3643 VDDVVTL

-3665 GTDTA
+3665 GKTTA

-3713 YETKEFFDGTS
+3713 YETKVFDNGTS
-3724 DADITPAVNTYEGF
+3724 DADITPAVNTYTGF
-3738 TSPETQ
+3738 TSPSTQ

-3772 EGQLLQTEDLYFG
+3772 EGQLLQTQDLYFG

-3796 DGYTFQEWNMT
+3796 DGYTFKEWNT
-3807 IPAKMPAH
+3807 EIPAKMPAH
-3815 AVEITALWDVNTY
+3815 AVDITALWNTVAY
-3828 TVSFDV
+3828 TVTFNA
-3834 NGGNALTA
+3834 NGGKEMAA
-3842 INYTIETAVTL
+3842 ISYDIEIPVTL
-3853 PEATRSGYDFAGWT
+3853 PKAERTGYDFAGWT
-3867 VNKTEGNWAD
+3867 VTKTQGNWSDTIAD
-3877 SIAENN
+3877 NN
-3883 ATLAA
+3883 AALEA
-3888 GLWGDVTL
+3888 GLWGNVTL

-3907 YVVKHMFMNV
+3907 YVVKHMFMAT
-3917 DGTAYDEFKV
+3917 DGKTYVEDESKRV
-3927 ENFTGTSDTTV
+3927 EATGTSDSKV
-3938 TPAVLTGDA
+3938 TPAVLSVT
-3947 VIGFTAPEAR
+3947 GFTSPEAQ
-3957 EVTIAADGSTV
+3957 EITIAADGSTIL
-3968 VEYKY
+3968 EYQYK
-3973 ERNQYEL
+3973 RNQYTL
-3980 TWKIKGSDDETVKY
+3980 TWKIKGSDDEKLTY
-3994 YYGAAV
+3994 YYDEPV
-4000 TAKANPVLAGH
+4000 TAKADPVLAGH
-4011 TFTGWSSEIPA
+4011 TFIRWSRSVPA
-4022 TMPAENITI
+4022 NMPAENIEI
-4031 TANFDLITYTI
+4031 IANFDIITYKI
-4042 TIDYNGGKEVDNKTT
+4042 TIDYNGGKEVTNPTT
-4057 YTVETETFT
+4057 YTVETDTFT
-4066 LINPTRDGYT
+4066 LNNPTRDGYE
-4076 FVGWEG
+4076 FLGWTG
-4082 TNNGET
+4082 TDLDGAST
-4088 VTIAKGSTGDRNYK
+4088 SVTIEKGSTGDRTYK
-4102 ATWNADE
+4102 AKWNA
-4109 QKWYVDVYYMTTEG
+4109 K
-4123 KYNDA
+4123 
-4128 ADENIEK
+4128 
-4135 TNVTD
+4135 
-4140 TPVSFDSATRLKD
+4140 
-4153 GFTFDAANSSIS
+4153 
-4165 GTVPGT
+4165 
-4171 GELRLTAKY
+4171 
-4180 IRNQY
+4180 
-4185 TVTYIFA
+4185 
-4192 NGTAD
+4192 
-4197 KTVTTYYEADLA
+4197 
-4209 AVAEPTRTGYTFAG
+4209 
-4223 WYDANGNKVDA
+4223 
-4234 LPENMPLNGGTYTAH
+4234 
-4249 WTANEY
+4249 
-4255 KLTFVE
+4255 
-4261 NGGTAVED
+4261 
-4269 IDYTIES
+4269 
-4276 TDVLPDISR
+4276 
-4285 AGYIFDGWLVTTA
+4285 
-4298 GGSWITADANYAAGT
+4298 
-4313 TLTGKYG
+4313 
-4320 SATLTA
+4320 
-4326 QWTARN
+4326 
-4332 DTTYV
+4332 
-4337 VKHLFMATDGKTY
+4337 
-4350 VEDETKRV
+4350 
-4358 NATGTSD
+4358 
-4365 TKVTPAVLTVTGFTS
+4365 
-4380 PAPSE
+4380 
-4385 VTIAAD
+4385 
-4391 GSTVVEYKYSRNQY
+4391 
-4405 NLTWVI
+4405 
-4411 KGSADETVTYYYDAA
+4411 
-4426 VEAKADPELEGHTF
+4426 
-4440 TGWSRSIPATMPA
+4440 
-4453 EDVTITA
+4453 
-4460 NFDLITYY
+4460 
-4468 ISIDYNGAQA
+4468 
-4478 VNNPTEYNVETE
+4478 
-4490 TITLINPT
+4490 
-4498 RDGYTFLGWT
+4498 
-4508 GSNGETPD
+4508 
-4516 TTVTIPV
+4516 
-4523 GSTGNKNYK
+4523 
-4532 AMWNAD
+4532 
-4538 EKDWFVDVYYMNT
+4538 
-4551 DGEYGTPDESI
+4551 
-4562 KKTNV
+4562 
-4567 TDTEVSFDSATKL
+4567 
-4580 KDGFIF
+4580 
-4586 DAANSKLTGTVPGTG
+4586 
-4601 ELHLIAKYIRNK
+4601 
-4613 YTVTYDFANGEAQ
+4613 
-4626 KEVVNFFEADLEAV
+4626 
-4640 ADPTRTGYTFTG
+4640 
-4652 WVNSKGESVTL
+4652 
-4663 PDKMPLNGETY
+4663 
-4674 TATWKANEY
+4674 
-4683 KLTLVEN
+4683 
-4690 GGTAVEDIDYTIE
+4690 
-4703 SADVLPAISR
+4703 
-4713 AGYFFEGWLVT
+4713 
-4724 TADGSWT
+4724 
-4731 TADANYAAGT
+4731 
-4741 ALKGK
+4741 
-4746 YGDATLTAQWTTVQY
+4746 
-4761 TLEFNTTHGTVD
+4761 
-4773 PASITY
+4773 
-4779 TVEDTTN
+4779 
-4786 ALPTPVRPGYT
+4786 
-4797 FAGWLVT
+4797 
-4804 EVKDDTQSPGYIYWT
+4804 
-4819 VDEVYDADTKLTDT
+4819 
-4833 YGNAKFTAQW
+4833 
-4843 QENTYKVTVDAAN
+4843 
-4856 ITYAGENEATVDQ
+4856 
-4869 TYTATLTPAAGYTLP
+4869 
-4884 DTITLTIGGK
+4884 
-4894 DAIVNTDYTYTV
+4894 
-4906 NADGTATLVINGAAI
+4906 
-4921 IGDIAIKVVRNI
+4921 
-4933 ITYTISYDLDK
+4933 
-4944 ATTDPHNATT
+4944 
-4954 YNVETAVTLTAPE
+4954 
-4967 RAGYTF
+4967 
-4973 LGWTGSNGET
+4973 
-4983 AQTEV
+4983 
-4988 TIPVGTTGDKN
+4988 
-4999 YVANWKANNQDWFV
+4999 NQDWFV
-5013 DVYYMNTEGEYND
+5013 DVYYMTTKGDYSAAPEVLEKSNT
-5026 AADESIK
+5026 
-5033 YTNVTDTPVSFNSD
+5033 TDTKVSFDSKDKLKDGFTFDEANS
-5047 DRLLAGFVF
+5047 
-5056 DAAESNLN
+5056 SIS

-5076 AKYIRQQ
+5076 AKYSRNQ
-5083 YTVTYNFENGA
+5083 YTVTYDFANGTA
-5094 ENKVVKT
+5094 DKVVT
-5101 WYDADL
+5101 TYY
-5107 EAVADPTRTGYTFA
+5107 EAELAAVTDPVRTGYTFA
-5121 GWLNSN
+5121 GWYDADGN
-5127 GDKVTLPAKMPLN
+5127 KVDALPETMPLE
-5140 GETYTAT
+5140 GGTYTAR
-5147 WTANSYTLTLD
+5147 WTADNYQLTLV
-5158 ENGGTE
+5158 ENGGTA
-5164 VEDITYTIESAAA
+5164 VEDISYDIEDTVTLPVLTRDGYFFQGWKVTAENGNWLAADA
-5177 LPTLS
+5177 
-5182 RAGYAFAGWRVTTA
+5182 YY
-5196 GGSWT
+5196 
-5201 AGANHAAGT
+5201 AAGT
-5210 SLKGTHGTA
+5210 PVSGKYGSA
-5219 TLTAQWTPVQY
+5219 TLTAQWTTVQY
-5230 TLAFNAD
+5230 TLTFD
-5237 KGTVDPASIAYN
+5237 TKGGTVSEASLSYTIE
-5249 VEDAA
+5249 EDKQ
-5254 NVLPTPVRPGYTFTG
+5254 LPTPVRPGYTFNG
-5269 WLVTEVSDDT
+5269 WKVTEVSNIANDSGNVSWVVGNT
-5279 QSPGYIYW
+5279 YKAAIS
-5287 TVDQVYDAGTKL
+5287 VL
-5299 TGTYGNAK
+5299 NTYGNAT
-5307 FTAQWAENT
+5307 FEAQWSANT
-5316 YKVTVDAENI
+5316 YTVSNDTANI
-5326 IYAGADNATVD
+5326 TYEGETTATVD
-5337 HDYSATLTPEAGYTL
+5337 VNYTATLTPHAGYTL

-5379 TATLT
+5379 TATIT

-5395 IKAERNIVTYNI
+5395 IKVERNIVTYNI
-5407 SYNLD
+5407 SYNLN

-5422 TYNVETAVTLTAP
+5422 TYNVETAVTLTPP

-5446 GSNGTTAQKEVTIP
+5446 GSNGTTPETKVTIP

-5465 DKNYVANWQADPRQ
+5465 DKNYVANWQADPRE

-5494 STPDKSWTVDSVT
+5494 TTPDKSWPVNAVT

-5557 TVNGCEGITAAVG
+5557 TVNGCEGITAATG

-5600 TALAGSTDKKY
+5600 TALAGSTDKKH
-5611 TFKMPAN
+5611 TFNMPAN

-5625 AMLDVYDIGYD
+5625 ATLDVYGISYD
-5636 LAGGTLADGV
+5636 LADGTLADGV

-5677 DLATPTVNVTIAK
+5677 DLATPTMNVTIAK

-5710 SYDLDKGTAQGNNY
+5710 SYDLDEGTAQGNNY

-5759 DVTIAGGTIGD
+5759 DVTIAGGTIGN

-5788 RTQTIEGVYA
+5788 RTQTTEGVYA

-5804 ETIDSYTDAEVSVAV
+5804 ETINSYTDAEVSVAI

-5894 KWTSEDEAVL
+5894 KWTSADEAVL
-5904 AGSENNPYTFDMP
+5904 AGSVNNPYTFKMP
-5917 AGNVTL
+5917 AGNITL

-5954 DTINIKQPERLGYT
+5954 DAVNIKQPTRLGYT

-5979 NVYISAGNTGDINLT
+5979 NVYIAAGNTGDINLT

-6013 DGTNPETYNVH
+6013 DGTNRETYDVH

-6064 ANWRARNDT
+6064 ANWTARTDT
-6073 KYTVNFYIES
+6073 QYTVNFYIES

-6106 LTVTAPAVTG
+6106 LTVSAPAITG

-6121 ALTRKIAADGS
+6121 ALSKKIAADGS

-6173 RAGYDFVNWNPVVV
+6173 RAGYEFVNWNPVVV

-6204 TYTIGYDLAGGSV
+6204 TYTIGYDLAGGNV

-6224 TVENGYTLLNP
+6224 TVENGYTLVNP
-6235 TRNGYEFAGWTGTG
+6235 VRNGYAFAGWTGTG
-6249 LTEPTMLVTVEA
+6249 LTEPTMLVTVEK
-6261 GNIGNR
+6261 GSIGNR

-6304 LVAPVK
+6304 LVNPTK
-6310 VGYTFTGWRGTG
+6310 VGYTFAGWRGTG
-6322 IAGTSFGVTI
+6322 VAGSAMVVSIRNT
-6332 KNATGNRSYTATWR
+6332 TGDRSYTATWR
-6346 ANNNTLYTV
+6346 ANNDTVYTV

-6364 NTYTLFETEEKFGTT
+6364 NTYTLFETEEKTGTT
-6379 MADVSPKVK
+6379 MSEATPKVK

-6430 PVSSRTFA
+6430 PVSSKTFA

-6450 YLGYTFAGWTPAL
+6450 FLGYTFAGWTPAL
-6463 PATMTAGNLYV
+6463 PETMTAGNLYV

-6518 EVETWDVEG
+6518 EVATWDVEG

-6558 FVDHNDNIIELQS
+6558 FVDHNDNILELQS

-6577 ATPPA
+6577 ATPPVLA
-6582 LEDRAPDA
+6582 DRAPDA
-6590 EGHYTFAGWSE
+6590 DGHYTFAGWSE

-6606 HGYTTIKALYTAEA
+6606 HGYTTIKAMYTAEA
-6620 HKPGADAD
+6620 HDPGADAD

-6636 VCGYEIAPANGHM
+6636 KCGYEIAPANGHV
-6649 PVEQTPAVEATC
+6649 PVVQTPAVEPTC
-6661 TTSGNTAD
+6661 TTAGNTAD

-6682 HVVPALGHEI
+6682 QIVPALGHEI
-6692 GSWFVEV
+6692 GSWYVDV
-6699 PATTTE
+6699 PATATT
-6705 TGVLK
+6705 TGILK

-6742 QAYVGTSYQLMTE
+6742 QAYVGTSYQLVTE
-6755 ITPANAVNKQV
+6755 IKPSNAANKQV
-6766 IWESSDPDVASV
+6766 IWESSDPSIASV

-6808 VNFYYSAN
+6808 INFFYSADH
-6816 NYNLLILD
+6816 YNLLLLD
-6824 LFACNIEIDGKP
+6824 LFACNLYLDGKP
-6836 IEQSV
+6836 LDAAV
-6841 GEVIRVKAGSTLA
+6841 GQIVRVKAGSTLA
-6854 FTINPTTD
+6854 FTIDPTTD
-6862 EYLDKGGYIFTANG
+6862 EYIDQGGYIFTANG

-6889 YNVHENIEISALPAI
+6889 YNVHENIEITALPAI

-6911 DQQYDTDKVPEKS
+6911 DQQYDTDEVPEKS

-6929 LEFFERIAEWFRNLF
+6929 LAFFERIAEWFRNLF